1 MCRAA
6 WYPQK
11 LLRQV
16 MIKFKNW
23 MYMNVGIVLIACS
36 TYFFLVPNHFVTG
49 GVTGLSTILGT
60 AIPGVSTA
68 TWLMGLNIFMLT
80 IGFIFLGKQTGV
92 WTVYCSLGYSS
103 IMMLYEHIFPMEHT
117 LTDEPFMELCVGIL
131 LYAIGTAIIFYAG
144 ASSGGMD
151 IVALIIQKYAKIDV
165 GRAVL
170 FVNMFIAGGSIL
182 VFRNVKTGILSL
194 VGLFANAFIID
205 IVIDNL
211 DSCKYFIVITEKPD
225 LVSEY
230 IMNELH
236 HGVTISDAIGAYT
249 QAKKGMVHTVCRR
262 YEAIR
267 LRQAIKKI
275 DPDAFMVVT
284 TSSEIIGKGFRSV

>member
-1 MCRAA
+1 
-6 WYPQK
+6 
-11 LLRQV
+11 

>member
-1 MCRAA
+1 MMK
-6 WYPQK
+6 K
-11 LLRQV
+11 LFYRH
-16 MIKFKNW
+16 
-23 MYMNVGIVLIACS
+23 VGIFLLSCS
-36 TYFFLVPNHFVTG
+36 LYFFLVPNHFVTG
-49 GVTGLSTILGT
+49 GVTGLSTIFNAL
-60 AIPGVSTA
+60 IPSVSTA
-68 TWLMGLNIFMLT
+68 TWLLGFNITMLSL
-80 IGFIFLGKQTGV
+80 GFIFLGKSTGG
-92 WTVYCSLGYSS
+92 WTVYCSLGYTAV
-103 IMMLYEHIFPMEHT
+103 MMVFERLNLLELLTPEGQAT
-117 LTDEPFMELCVGIL
+117 LTQEPFMELCVGIL
-131 LYAIGTAIIFYAG
+131 LYAIGSALIFYTG

-151 IVALIIQKYAKIDV
+151 LVALIIQKYAKLDV
-165 GRAVL
+165 GKAVL
-170 FVNMFIAGGSIL
+170 YVNMFIAVGSIL
-182 VFRNVKTGILSL
+182 VFKNVLTAILSL

-211 DSCKYFIVITEKPD
+211 DSCKYFIVITSKPQ

-236 HGVTISDAIGAYT
+236 HGVTITDAVGAYT

-267 LRQAIKKI
+267 LRQAVKKI

>member
-1 MCRAA
+1 
-6 WYPQK
+6 
-11 LLRQV
+11 

-23 MYMNVGIVLIACS
+23 MYMNAGIVLIACA

-60 AIPGVSTA
+60 AIPQVSTA
-68 TWLMGLNIFMLT
+68 TWLMGLNILMLA

-103 IMMLYEHIFPMEHT
+103 LMMLYENIFPIEHT

-151 IVALIIQKYAKIDV
+151 IMALIIQRYAKIDV

-170 FVNMFIAGGSIL
+170 FVNMFIAGGSIF

-236 HGVTISDAIGAYT
+236 HGVTVSDAIGAYT

>member
-284 TSSEIIGKGFRSV
+284 TSSEIIG